1 MYHSAQ
7 QQSVSSKNKLQVKY
21 SFSCS
26 IFKIIADRKTKS
38 VPSGQEGI
46 TQGGVSEIGHSP
58 CSFADDK

>member
-1 MYHSAQ
+1 MQLEASR
-7 QQSVSSKNKLQVKY
+7 NRRRVKY

-26 IFKIIADRKTKS
+26 VFKIIADRKAKS

-58 CSFADDK
+58 CSFADG